1 MVSPVAYRKRK
12 MNKKGRNEPTFSRLP
27 HWVQDS
33 AAFRSLK
40 PGPRALLI
48 EMIRKYNGRNNGQ
61 IIMSA
66 RQACEAINIAD
77 KDTALRYLN
86 QLRDVGLIRPIKVG
100 GFNMKDATASRA
112 TEWALTWER
121 VNEQLPTRE
130 FMDWKPS

>member
-1 MVSPVAYRKRK
+1 MANKKRK
-12 MNKKGRNEPTFSRLP
+12 INRKGRNEPTFSRLP

-33 AAFRSLK
+33 VAYRSLK
-40 PGPRALLI
+40 PGPRALLM
-48 EMIRKYNGRNNGQ
+48 ELIRRYNGRNNGQ

-66 RQACEAINIAD
+66 RQACSAINISD

-86 QLRDVGLIRPIKVG
+86 QLREVGLIKSTKLG

-121 VNEQLPTRE
+121 VNEKLPTRE
-130 FMDWKPS
+130 FMGWKPG